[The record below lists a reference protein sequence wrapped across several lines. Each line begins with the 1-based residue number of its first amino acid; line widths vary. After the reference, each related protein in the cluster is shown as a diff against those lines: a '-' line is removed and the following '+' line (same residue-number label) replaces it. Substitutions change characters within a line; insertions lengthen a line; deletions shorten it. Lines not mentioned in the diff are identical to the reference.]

1 MDDDANRPA
10 PGAEG
15 TRQPQRRFGGLSR
28 RAAVAMTAGGLVIG
42 GVAGGFIVTNAA
54 TSSSSSS
61 SSTSTG
67 SGSGAGSA
75 AATPAPSASPK
86 AFTPNENATH
96 ESGESAQREADENS
110 GKITGPGGGGRP
122 NEDPTH
128 ESSES
133 TSRESAENSGAAPS
147 PSPAP

>member
-1 MDDDANRPA
+1 MHEDVNRPA
-10 PGAEG
+10 LDAEG
-15 TRQPQRRFGGLSR
+15 GRHPHKRFGGLSR

-42 GVAGGFIVTNAA
+42 GIAGGFIVTSAA
-54 TSSSSSS
+54 TSSSSS
-61 SSTSTG
+61 TSAGT
-67 SGSGAGSA
+67 GSGAGSA

-110 GKITGPGGGGRP
+110 GKFAGGPGGGGKP

-128 ESSES
+128 ESGES
-133 TSRESAENSGAAPS
+133 SSRESAENSGAAPS
-147 PSPAP
+147 PSPTP

>member
-10 PGAEG
+10 LDAAGM
-15 TRQPQRRFGGLSR
+15 RQPRRRFGGLSR
-28 RAAVAMTAGGLVIG
+28 RTAVALTAGGLVIG
-42 GVAGGFIVTNAA
+42 GVAGGFIVTSAA
-54 TSSSSSS
+54 TSSS

-67 SGSGAGSA
+67 TGSGTGSA

-110 GKITGPGGGGRP
+110 GKFTGPGGGGKP

-128 ESSES
+128 ESGES
-133 TSRESAENSGAAPS
+133 SSRESAENSGAAPS
-147 PSPAP
+147 PSPTP